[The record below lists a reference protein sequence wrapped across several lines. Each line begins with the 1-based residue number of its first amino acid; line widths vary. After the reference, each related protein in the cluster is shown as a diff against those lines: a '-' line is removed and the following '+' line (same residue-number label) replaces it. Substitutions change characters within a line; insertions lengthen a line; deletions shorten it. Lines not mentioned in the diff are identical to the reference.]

1 MRTAAVILG
10 MLVIGLGLAACGP
23 HLYTGPGCRIELYSL
38 SGFRGLIAPIVRD
51 APELV
56 EEWRKPGSMRVV
68 FGTWR
73 LYADQD
79 YKNVIADYDAPAEIP
94 ALSRPGQIG
103 SLQCIRPA
111 PSPPSGY

>member
-23 HLYTGPGCRIELYSL
+23 RLYTGPGCRIELYSL
-38 SGFRGLIAPIVRD
+38 ANYGGLISPIVRD
-51 APELV
+51 ASELV
-56 EEWRKPGSMRVV
+56 EEWRKPGSVRVV

-79 YKNVIADYDAPAEIP
+79 YKNVIADYDAP
-94 ALSRPGQIG
+94 GQIPVFPLPGHLG
-103 SLQCIRPA
+103 SL
-111 PSPPSGY
+111 